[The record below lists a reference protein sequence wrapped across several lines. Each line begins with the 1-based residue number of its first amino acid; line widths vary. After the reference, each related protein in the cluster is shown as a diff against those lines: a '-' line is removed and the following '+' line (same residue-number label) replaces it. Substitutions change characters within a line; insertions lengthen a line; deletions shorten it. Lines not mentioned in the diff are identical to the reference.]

1 MELRIPEQVRQAL
14 SKLRACGYEAYIVG
28 GCVRDL
34 LLGREP
40 DDYDITT
47 SALPFET
54 MRCFAG
60 YHIIETGVKHGT
72 VTAVI
77 DGMPLEITTYRIDG
91 QYSDNRRP
99 DSVTFTRSLR
109 EDLARR
115 DFTIN
120 AMAYSPSNG
129 LQDYFGGQQDLKDQ
143 MIRCVGDPQTRFEE
157 DALRILR
164 AVRFSSV
171 LGFGMEPATAAALLT
186 RRGLLVHIARERVQ
200 VELNKLLLGRDV
212 GRVLREYTEVLCE
225 VISEIIPCI
234 GFEQHSRYHLYDV
247 WEHTV
252 HTVERSPERLTVRL
266 AMLLHDLAK
275 PLTFSIEGGTGH
287 FYSHQQKSADLAQE
301 ILKRLRYS
309 GEITRRVVNL
319 IRYHSVEFHGS
330 AKAIKRWLGKLGEE
344 ELREL
349 LLVQRSD
356 LLGKDPSFWYE
367 LEELDENEQRIN
379 EIIAQNQCFTVAQL
393 AVNGN
398 DLREVGCTQGRLIGQ
413 LLEYLLDLVIDE
425 ECPNNREALL
435 ARANQYLV
443 NRKQADE

>member
-14 SKLRACGYEAYIVG
+14 SRLRGCGHEAFIVG

-54 MRCFAG
+54 MRCFSG
-60 YHIIETGVKHGT
+60 CRVIETGVKHGT
-72 VTAVI
+72 VTVVI
-77 DGMPLEITTYRIDG
+77 DKMPLEITTYRIDG
-91 QYSDNRRP
+91 EYSDGRRP
-99 DSVTFTRSLR
+99 DSVTFTRNLR

-115 DFTIN
+115 DFTVN
-120 AMAYSPSNG
+120 AMAYSPDCG
-129 LQDYFGGQQDLKDQ
+129 LQDFFGGQEDLRAG
-143 MIRCVGDPQTRFEE
+143 ILRCVGDPVRRFEE

-164 AVRFSSV
+164 AVRFSST
-171 LGFGMEPATAAALLT
+171 LGFAVDPAAASALLS
-186 RRGLLVHIARERVQ
+186 RRGLLVQVSRERVQ
-200 VELNKLLLGRDV
+200 VELSKLLLGKDA
-212 GRVLREYTEVLCE
+212 GRVLREYTDVLCE
-225 VISEIIPCI
+225 VVPEIIPCI

-252 HTVERSPERLTVRL
+252 YTVERSPLQLTVRL

-275 PLTFSIEGGTGH
+275 PLTFSVEGGTGH
-287 FYSHQQKSADLAQE
+287 FYNHQQKSADIAE
-301 ILKRLRYS
+301 NVLKRLRYS
-309 GEITRRVVNL
+309 NEITRRVVDL

-330 AKAIKRWLGKLGEE
+330 PKLLKRWLGKLGEE
-344 ELREL
+344 ALREL

-367 LEELDENEQRIN
+367 LEELDENEQRLN
-379 EIIAQNQCFTVAQL
+379 EIIAQDQCYTVAQL

-398 DLREVGCTQGRLIGQ
+398 DLRQAGCTQGRLTGQ
-413 LLEYLLDLVIDE
+413 VLDHLLALVIGD
-425 ECPNNREALL
+425 ECPNTREALL
-435 ARANQYLV
+435 SRANQYLV
-443 NRKQADE
+443 NHRGQA